1 MEKGDKCG
9 KNMEKGDKWDKNV
22 EKRVINVIK
31 NMEKR
36 G

>member
-9 KNMEKGDKWDKNV
+9 KNMEKGDKWDKNM
-22 EKRVINVIK
+22 EKTGINGIK
-31 NMEKR
+31 NTEKR